1 MGIGGERDF
10 GEAGAVMQRSCHFQK
25 GGLWIRAVYVVTA
38 DDDVLKT
45 LLAPLVGD
53 VAGQFVV
60 ARGAGDVRFGGE
72 DVMLAALFV
81 GGGNGFE
88 FVFDLGFVSGSRWR
102 ESEDGSLGCAGQACG
117 EQK

>member
-1 MGIGGERDF
+1 MGL
-10 GEAGAVMQRSCHFQK
+10 AGARRFAQAGGVMQRSCHFQK

-45 LLAPLVGD
+45 FLAPLVGD

-81 GGGNGFE
+81 GGGNAFE
-88 FVFDLGFVSGSRWR
+88 FIFDLGFVSSSGWR
-102 ESEDGSLGCAGQACG
+102 ESEDGSLG
-117 EQK
+117 